1 MAYGPGR
8 NILSRLTVLCR
19 STSCGG
25 GTGRNSSK
33 PLFAGSICSEVEA
46 SVNTMIGPGRGRDV
60 LKAYYELPAIDIYR
74 EYLDGVHSPEVFVL
88 FSCVFSS

>member
-1 MAYGPGR
+1 MTMMYGPRVLPGR
-8 NILSRLTVLCR
+8 SILSRLTVLSLCR

-33 PLFAGSICSEVEA
+33 RLFADSICSEVEA

-60 LKAYYELPAIDIYR
+60 LKNFYELPAIDI
-74 EYLDGVHSPEVFVL
+74 
-88 FSCVFSS
+88 